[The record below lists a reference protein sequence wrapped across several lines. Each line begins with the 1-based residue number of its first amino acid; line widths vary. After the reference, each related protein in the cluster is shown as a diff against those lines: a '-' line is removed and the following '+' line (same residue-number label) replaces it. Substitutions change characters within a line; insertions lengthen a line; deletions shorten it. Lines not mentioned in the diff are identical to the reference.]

1 MRPSGE
7 AIRRL
12 IASRRSLLDGSPAP
26 APHSLVD
33 GSPFLAPGP
42 PKSEAEGGCGV
53 VGLASTV
60 PVRGRH
66 ILVPC
71 AQMHNRGNGKGG
83 GLAAA
88 GLLPEQ
94 MGVDAATLAGDYL
107 VQIALL
113 DPAVRDEIAVEFI
126 EPFFDVHAGAAIP
139 TVDDYRDVPGLDL
152 RPPDVWR
159 YFVRVRE
166 DVLARFIEEHALT
179 AVSLRAAEDEYV
191 AQWAFRL
198 NRRFYAGTGSAG
210 TVSPGT
216 RSAGDGPAGTGSAG
230 SASVRTGPAVPAS
243 AEAGTAPASTL
254 PMRAFVISYGRDMLV
269 LKIVGY
275 AEQALRYY
283 LMDDVRARVWIGH
296 QRYPTKG
303 RVWHPGGAHPFA
315 ALDVALVHN
324 GDFANYH
331 AVSEYLAQRHLY
343 PLFLTDTE
351 VAVLLFD
358 LWSRTYGYSMEHLI
372 EAMAPTTERDFLMLA
387 GDRQRIYRAI
397 QSSHIHGSPDGPWF
411 FIIARTLVEEL
422 EGLENQHSS
431 GPAQPAVPPQL
442 PRAAGWQLLGITDTS
457 MLRPQV
463 FALQEG
469 AEVSVGIIASEKQA
483 IDATLAS
490 LSHEDARIS
499 PIADR
504 YWNARGGSY
513 TDGGAFM
520 FTVGS
525 DGRLT
530 CTNKFG
536 DPITTPPGQVHR
548 FPAIRIATPPSLPG
562 QRAATSVRLA
572 PAPQLATVDAL
583 YAQGVRATAEW
594 DYDALEAW
602 LSEIRAAAQAGDG
615 ARPVALSG
623 LTRLMDARLPTGS
636 KKRSSVLA
644 MLHAAI
650 YGILREAPGI
660 NGGAL
665 LQRVSWSQREM
676 LTPPARGDQTLGVDA
691 RGFPMEGADSLA
703 RYLVHAYETG
713 WRRFILFDV
722 HGQRFIG
729 GGFGPRTAGVR
740 IDVYGSP
747 GDYLGSGLDGMEIS
761 VHADAQDQVGQILKS
776 GKLVIHGSVGQTF
789 LYGAKGGEVYVL
801 GNAAGRPLI
810 NAVGRPRVV
819 INGTALDYLAESFM
833 AGNPL
838 DGGGFCILNG
848 VAFDHQGRIVD
859 LDTPYPGGNLFSLAS
874 GGAIYARDPYRRLD
888 EDQLNG
894 GRYVEMTG
902 ADWNLIRAYLEENE
916 QLFNIPV
923 DRLLTVDGHVRG
935 PEDVY
940 RKIAPIELTVLK

>member
-1 MRPSGE
+1 MSVSTQ
-7 AIRRL
+7 AIRQV
-12 IASRRSLLDGSPAP
+12 IASRRLG
-26 APHSLVD
+26 
-33 GSPFLAPGP
+33 PGLSIHP
-42 PKSEAEGGCGV
+42 VPRPQKSEAEGGCGV
-53 VGLASTV
+53 VGLASTT
-60 PVRGRH
+60 PVLGRH

-71 AQMHNRGNGKGG
+71 MQMHNRGNGKGG

-94 MGVDAATLAGDYL
+94 MGVDAADLASDYL
-107 VQIALL
+107 IQIALL
-113 DPAVRDEIAVEFI
+113 DPAVRDEVLVEFI
-126 EPFFDVHAGAAIP
+126 DPVFDVHAGTMIP
-139 TVDDYRDVPGLDL
+139 TVGDHRDIPGLEI

-166 DVLARFIEEHALT
+166 DILARFIEGRGLT
-179 AVSLRAAEDEYV
+179 ALSLRAAEDEYV
-191 AQWAFRL
+191 AQWAYGL
-198 NRRFYAGTGSAG
+198 NQRFYAGPGPSQ
-210 TVSPGT
+210 SPG
-216 RSAGDGPAGTGSAG
+216 GS
-230 SASVRTGPAVPAS
+230 
-243 AEAGTAPASTL
+243 
-254 PMRAFVISYGRDMLV
+254 MRAFVLSYGRDMLV

-331 AVSEYLAQRHLY
+331 AVSEYLAQRNLY

-351 VAVLLFD
+351 VSVLLFD

-387 GDRQRIYRAI
+387 GERQRLYRAI

-411 FIIARTLVEEL
+411 FIIARTLL
-422 EGLENQHSS
+422 DKD
-431 GPAQPAVPPQL
+431 GPS

-469 AEVSVGIIASEKQA
+469 TDVSVGIIASEKQA

-513 TDGGAFM
+513 TDGGAFL
-520 FTVGS
+520 FTVWS
-525 DGRLT
+525 DGRLE

-536 DPITTPPGQVHR
+536 QPVQTPGGQVHR
-548 FPAIRIATPPSLPG
+548 FPAIRIGTAPNPTGP
-562 QRAATSVRLA
+562 RAAETSVRLA
-572 PAPQLATVDAL
+572 PVPQFATVEAL
-583 YAQGVRATAEW
+583 YTQGGQAIADWE
-594 DYDALEAW
+594 YDTLEAW
-602 LSEIRAAAQAGDG
+602 LSEIRTQACTGDG
-615 ARPVALSG
+615 IRAVALAG
-623 LTRLMDARLPTGS
+623 LTRLMDARLATGK
-636 KKRSSVLA
+636 KKRSSILA
-644 MLHAAI
+644 MLHTAVH
-650 YGILREAPGI
+650 GILRDVPGI
-660 NGGAL
+660 GGDAT
-665 LQRVSWSQREM
+665 LQRVTWTERAM
-676 LTPPARGDQTLGVDA
+676 LTPPVRGEQTLVVDA

-703 RYLVHAYETG
+703 RYLVRAYKAG
-713 WRRFILFDV
+713 WRLLIVFDV

-729 GGFGPRTAGVR
+729 SGFGPRSGDVR
-740 IDVYGSP
+740 LDVYGSP
-747 GDYLGSGLDGMEIS
+747 GDYLGSGLDGMEIT
-761 VHADAQDQVGQILKS
+761 VHADAQDQIGQILKA

-789 LYGAKGGEVYVL
+789 LYGAKGGEIFMR

-833 AGNPL
+833 AGDPL
-838 DGGGFCILNG
+838 NGGGFCILNG
-848 VAFDHQGRIVD
+848 VATDHEGRVVD
-859 LDTPYPGGNLFSLAS
+859 LDSPYPGGNLFSLAS

-888 EDQLNG
+888 EEQLNG

-902 ADWNLIRAYLEENE
+902 ADWNLIRPYLEENE
-916 QLFNIPV
+916 RLFDIPV
-923 DRLLTVDGHVRG
+923 DRLLSVDGHIRS

-940 RKIAPIELTVLK
+940 RKVAPIELAVLK

>member
-7 AIRRL
+7 AIRQL
-12 IASRRSLLDGSPAP
+12 IASRRTLFDSSTFPVP
-26 APHSLVD
+26 S
-33 GSPFLAPGP
+33 S

-94 MGVDAATLAGDYL
+94 MGVDAATLGGAYL
-107 VQIALL
+107 IQIALL
-113 DPAVRDEIAVEFI
+113 DPAAHDEITAEFVD
-126 EPFFDVHAGAAIP
+126 PVFDVHAGAAIP
-139 TVDDYRDVPGLDL
+139 AVDDYRDIAGLDI

-179 AVSLRAAEDEYV
+179 ALSPGAAEDEYV
-191 AQWAFRL
+191 ARWAYEL
-198 NRRFYAGTGSAG
+198 NRRFYS
-210 TVSPGT
+210 S
-216 RSAGDGPAGTGSAG
+216 
-230 SASVRTGPAVPAS
+230 
-243 AEAGTAPASTL
+243 

-283 LMDDVRARVWIGH
+283 QMDDVQARVWIGH

-303 RVWHPGGAHPFA
+303 RVWHPGGAHPFT

-324 GDFANYH
+324 GDLANYH
-331 AVSEYLAQRHLY
+331 AVSEYLAQRHLF

-372 EAMAPTTERDFLMLA
+372 EAMAPTTERDFRMLPPE
-387 GDRQRIYRAI
+387 RQRIYRAI
-397 QSSHIHGSPDGPWF
+397 QASHIHGSPDGPWF
-411 FIIARTLVEEL
+411 FIIARTLVEEQRARL
-422 EGLENQHSS
+422 AAGVS
-431 GPAQPAVPPQL
+431 PAAGGRPAPQ
-442 PRAAGWQLLGITDTS
+442 AAGWQLLGITDTS

-520 FTVGS
+520 FTVS
-525 DGRLT
+525 TDGRLT
-530 CTNKFG
+530 CTDKFG
-536 DPITTPPGQVHR
+536 DPVITPPGQVHR
-548 FPAIRIATPPSLPG
+548 FPAIRIATPPALSG
-562 QRAATSVRLA
+562 QRGATSVRLA
-572 PAPQLATVDAL
+572 PAPQIATADTL
-583 YAQGVRATAEW
+583 YAQGAQAQSEW
-594 DYDALEAW
+594 DYDALDAW
-602 LSEIRAAAQAGDG
+602 LSEIRAAARSGDG
-615 ARPVALSG
+615 ARPAVLSG
-623 LTRLMDARLPTGS
+623 LTRLMDARLPTGT

-644 MLHAAI
+644 MLHAAV
-650 YGILREAPGI
+650 YGILREVPGI
-660 NGGAL
+660 DGAATM
-665 LQRVSWSQREM
+665 QRVNWSQREM
-676 LTPPARGDQTLGVDA
+676 LTAPLRDDQTLVVDA
-691 RGFPMEGADSLA
+691 RGFPMEGGESLA

-747 GDYLGSGLDGMEIS
+747 GDYVSSGLDGMEIT
-761 VHADAQDQVGQILKS
+761 VHADAQDQVGQILKA

-789 LYGAKGGEVYVL
+789 LYGAKGGEIYVL
-801 GNAAGRPLI
+801 GSAAGRPLI

-833 AGNPL
+833 AGDPL

-848 VAFDHQGRIVD
+848 VAFDHEGRIED

-888 EDQLNG
+888 DEQLNG
-894 GRYVEMTG
+894 GRYVDLTG
-902 ADWNLIRAYLEENE
+902 ADWSLIRPYLEENE
-916 QLFNIPV
+916 RLFNITV
-923 DRLLTVDGHVRG
+923 DRLLTVDGHGRS

-940 RKIAPIELTVLK
+940 RKIAPIELAVLK